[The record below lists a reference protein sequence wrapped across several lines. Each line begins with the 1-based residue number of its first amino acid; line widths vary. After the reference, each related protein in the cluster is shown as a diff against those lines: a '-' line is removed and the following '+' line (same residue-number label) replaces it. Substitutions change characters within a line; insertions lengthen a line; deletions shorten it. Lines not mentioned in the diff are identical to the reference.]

1 MYQAQAFE
9 AGGRMKKDYYQV
21 LGVPKNAEEKDIK
34 SAYRRLARK
43 HHPDVNPGSKESE
56 AAFKEVSEAYQ
67 VLSDPE
73 KRRQY
78 DRFGHGFDEG
88 GFTWHNPKT
97 YGDSQQEG
105 GFGDIFEQI
114 FSNFGAGGSAG
125 GGFFGGHRAVEPEN
139 ITQEVT
145 LTLEE
150 VDKGATR
157 TLTYQAADACS
168 QCKGIGQVQMLN
180 RQLAPCPSCNGR
192 GTILSPRSVPVSV
205 PAGVAEGV
213 KLRIPGRGTT
223 GSNGRTGDLY
233 VQVKIAAHPKFKRI
247 GDDLET
253 EIEVPFYTAAL
264 GGTVKVP
271 TLRSTESV
279 ELPAGS
285 QGGQRLRLKGKGLN
299 RKNGEPSNL
308 YARIKITVP
317 REMNGETESL
327 MKQLKRLLE
336 SQEAARK

>member
-1 MYQAQAFE
+1 MYQAQAIE
-9 AGGRMKKDYYQV
+9 AGDRMKKDYYQV
-21 LGVPKNAEEKDIK
+21 LGVPKNADEKDIK
-34 SAYRRLARK
+34 AAYRRLARK

-67 VLSDPE
+67 VLSDAE

-78 DRFGHGFDEG
+78 DRFGHGFEDG
-88 GFTWHNPKT
+88 GFTWQNPKT
-97 YGDSQQEG
+97 HMDSGQEG
-105 GFGDIFEQI
+105 GFGDLFEQI
-114 FSNFGAGGSAG
+114 FSNFGAGGAG
-125 GGFFGGHRAVEPEN
+125 GGFFGGGRAVEPEN
-139 ITQEVT
+139 VTQEVT

-150 VDKGATR
+150 VDKGTTR
-157 TLTYQAADACS
+157 TLTYQVADACTH
-168 QCKGIGQVQMLN
+168 CKGIGQVQMMN
-180 RQLAPCPSCNGR
+180 RQLAPCPTCGGK
-192 GTILSPRSVPVSV
+192 GTVVSPRSVPVSV

-233 VQVKIAAHPKFKRI
+233 VQVKIAPHPKFKRI

-299 RKNGEPSNL
+299 RKGGEVSNL
-308 YARIKITVP
+308 FARIKITVP
-317 REMNGETESL
+317 RDMNTETENL
-327 MKQLKRLLE
+327 MKQMKKLLE
-336 SQEAARK
+336 TQEAVKK